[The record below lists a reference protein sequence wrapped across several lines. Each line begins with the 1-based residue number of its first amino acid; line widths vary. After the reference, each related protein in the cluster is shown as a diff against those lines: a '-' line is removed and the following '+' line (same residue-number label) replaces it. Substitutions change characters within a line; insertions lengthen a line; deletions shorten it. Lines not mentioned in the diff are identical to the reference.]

1 MKIFYQYI
9 SVLTVFGLLNACTM
23 EETFDP
29 VADKSDNDCI
39 EFVARPTN
47 FIKSNVST
55 KATSAEIDA
64 IENTIHT
71 AYFLLYDNSGELV
84 SYTNLT
90 NQITSEGN
98 VPSQTISTDK
108 GLGGATVCYI
118 ANLPESVVKE
128 KMTNLT
134 SLQNAVLDITYAD
147 ETKLGCIGVPTFDL
161 DDDTST
167 PSVNCLPMFGSWTG
181 DITGL
186 SDNQTI
192 EIPVKRLFAK
202 INFIMKMN
210 LTGGLTGASSTPYLD
225 FESFVLHN
233 IPTKVSLAP
242 SQVESAWVTSNTD
255 SDFLSPITVPVYHTG
270 EGKLENQEQLSF
282 YFYIPEYILDPIVDG
297 NETEDWYHDRDEG
310 YKPVLAG
317 DKKAIYVG
325 VDGLFYT
332 VQGQYLEVAYKIYLG
347 ENNFDSFSLRRNY
360 LYNNTV
366 EICGTTD
373 GTFNTDHRVDIDYN
387 AFLVGFERATLLD
400 SHFEVRPLRIKFSQD
415 FIEENNAKGA
425 DLRDGILSVEIL
437 NADSDG
443 GTKPA
448 WVRMERPLLSTS
460 DSKYCLGGLNTSH
473 TKRKYFT
480 TDLVTNT
487 LKDNISVSYNPFSA
501 SSEGGDLTGDVPIWI
516 YIDEYGASDV
526 SEYSADEVRSAK
538 IRVTYTPNDPNEEVL
553 SQDFSIQQRAI
564 YPIQTTGWDGT
575 ARTFGIEYF
584 EEYLHDYDSQDN
596 YGAEGGDYFT
606 SQSGIPWGFD
616 GEQIS
621 DTDRALYFTGDEGL
635 IDIDDLVNLLFIG
648 QEFYYDFYLDRDR
661 DSEQDLITVH
671 DYSGYSFNQKI
682 INSKSIDEIDRR
694 LNQSTQSVIEYCY
707 NKNKRDQQGRVVYTY
722 IDEYST
728 QEITEVYRY
737 YKTKRTYLSDY
748 HKVTYYF
755 RNTTYYTDT
764 YINQKNF
771 KWYVPAIDELED
783 IVLNGV
789 SHEFFNEVFVD
800 NLYWS
805 AQPASHRNYFQYYIG
820 TLGLMQSTSGIYM
833 LDNVNYA
840 RATKYSIND
849 QRFIESDINT
859 ENSKEGFYKASTAF
873 LGGSTI
879 ETPNNEDGNRVYK
892 YTLGGSLGTEW
903 IKTENVAAITSYK
916 KEDGS
921 DMEIPEGIQLRYS
934 LNRVRCIYNPSPPDD
949 EKINTT
955 TRVVNETA
963 AYQYKIETAERR
975 PESGWP
981 SWRSDEY
988 KEIETIE
995 DIPEQPE

>member
-480 TDLVTNT
+480 IDLVTNT

-621 DTDRALYFTGDEGL
+621 NTDRALYFNSNDDNLDIGDL
-635 IDIDDLVNLLFIG
+635 ANLATSNMNLF
-648 QEFYYDFYLDRDR
+648 YDFYLTRDK
-661 DSEQDLITVH
+661 DSSSDNIVVH
-671 DYSGYSFNQKI
+671 DYSGYEFNQKI
-682 INSKSIDEIDRR
+682 ITQEGIDRIHR
-694 LNQSTQSVIEYCY
+694 KQNEQTQSVIEYCY
-707 NKNKRDQQGRVVYTY
+707 NKNKRNTNGTIVESYTTTTNTTGTEDVIKYYKIQTGSFFGRPTYTY
-722 IDEYST
+722 YH
-728 QEITEVYRY
+728 ITW
-737 YKTKRTYLSDY
+737 TYPTSIA
-748 HKVTYYF
+748 H
-755 RNTTYYTDT
+755 TDT
-764 YINQKNF
+764 YINNQNL

-783 IVLNGV
+783 IVVNGMG
-789 SHEFFNEVFVD
+789 HDFFREVFT
-800 NLYWS
+800 NNYYWS
-805 AQPASHRNYFQYYIG
+805 SQPAYNRNYFQYILGIG
-820 TLGLMQSTSGIYM
+820 SDRRTFGIY
-833 LDNVNYA
+833 LEDHLQAA
-840 RATKYSIND
+840 RATRYDTQDNN
-849 QRFIESDINT
+849 FISSDIY
-859 ENSKEGFYKASTAF
+859 SDDLREGYFESTTLYGF
-873 LGGSTI
+873 VI
-879 ETPNNEDGNRVYK
+879 VDNYMYHPNPEDGDFVPNL
-892 YTLGGSLGTEW
+892 TGSLSGTTVNWTKGE
-903 IKTENVAAITSYK
+903 TVAVTSYK
-916 KEDGS
+916 KMDGTY
-921 DMEIPEGIQLRYS
+921 MKIPEGIKLRS
-934 LNRVRCIYNPSPPDD
+934 EPSRVRCIYNPNPQDTYVGRETKTVRASNWTARKETNEGSVPDTVT
-949 EKINTT
+949 EYTT
-955 TRVVNETA
+955 VKSLPTN
-963 AYQYKIETAERR
+963 
-975 PESGWP
+975 P
-981 SWRSDEY
+981 
-988 KEIETIE
+988 
-995 DIPEQPE
+995 